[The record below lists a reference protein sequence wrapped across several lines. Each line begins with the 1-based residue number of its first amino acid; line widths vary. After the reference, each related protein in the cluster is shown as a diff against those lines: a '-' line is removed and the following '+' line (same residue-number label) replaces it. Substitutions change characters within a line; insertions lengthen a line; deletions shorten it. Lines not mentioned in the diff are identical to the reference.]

1 MFEVD
6 RRERVR
12 TQLLDRA
19 RDDERIVGAAIT
31 GSAASGREDRWSD
44 IDLFLGVADSIEVE
58 EVLGD
63 WSSFIY
69 RALGALHHFDLRPGT
84 QIYRAFLLDG
94 PLEIDLGF
102 APSSDFRPVGD
113 GGFQVVFGTPAVR
126 RALPPVDPG
135 HLIGLTWHHVL
146 HARIAIERGAPWQ
159 AEHWISAVRDHTITL
174 ACHRLGLPTSYAKG
188 ADALPPEVTG
198 PIGEA
203 FVRSLDT
210 GELTRALR
218 AATEAFL
225 AELQVAD
232 PSILRTLQEPLREIG
247 MAGPRE

>member
-6 RRERVR
+6 RRGRVR

-44 IDLFLGVADSIEVE
+44 VDLFLGVADGVEVE
-58 EVLGD
+58 DVLDD
-63 WSSFIY
+63 WSSFVY
-69 RALGALHHFDLRPGT
+69 RELGALHHFDLRPGS

-102 APSSDFRPVGD
+102 TPSAEFRPVGD
-113 GGFQVVFGTPAVR
+113 GGFQVVFGTPAER
-126 RALPPVDPG
+126 RSLPSVDPG

-146 HARIAIERGAPWQ
+146 HARISIERGAPWQ
-159 AEHWISAVRDHTITL
+159 AEHWISAVRDHTIAL

-188 ADALPPEVTG
+188 ADALPADVTD
-198 PIGEA
+198 PIREA
-203 FVRSLDT
+203 FVRSLDRE
-210 GELTRALR
+210 ELTRALR

-225 AELQVAD
+225 KEVHVAD
-232 PSILRTLQEPLREIG
+232 PRSVVTLEKPLREIG
-247 MAGPRE
+247 LADPRD

>member
-12 TQLLDRA
+12 TQLLERA
-19 RDDERIVGAAIT
+19 RDDERIAGAAIT

-44 IDLFLGVADSIEVE
+44 IDLFLGVADGIEVE

-63 WSSFIY
+63 WSSFVY
-69 RALGALHHFDLRPGT
+69 RELGALHHFDLRPGT

-102 APSSDFRPVGD
+102 TPSRDFGPVGD
-113 GGFQVVFGTPAVR
+113 GGFQVVFGTPAER
-126 RALPPVDPG
+126 RALPSVDPG

-198 PIGEA
+198 PISEA

-210 GELTRALR
+210 AELARALR

-225 AELQVAD
+225 TELRITD
-232 PSILRTLQEPLREIG
+232 PSVFETLQEPMREVG
-247 MAGPRE
+247 MTGRR

>member
-1 MFEVD
+1 MFEVE

-12 TQLLDRA
+12 AQLLERA
-19 RDDERIVGAAIT
+19 RIDERILGAAIT

-44 IDLFLGVADSIEVE
+44 IDLFLGVADGIEVE

-63 WSSFIY
+63 WSSFVY
-69 RALGALHHFDLRPGT
+69 RELGGLHHFDLRPGR

-94 PLEIDLGF
+94 PLEVDLGF
-102 APSSDFRPVGD
+102 APSGGFGPVGD
-113 GGFQVVFGTPAVR
+113 GGFEVVFGAPAER

-174 ACHRLGLPTSYAKG
+174 ACHRLALPTSYAKG

-198 PIGEA
+198 PISEA
-203 FVRSLDT
+203 FVRSLDA

-225 AELQVAD
+225 TELRATDSSV
-232 PSILRTLQEPLREIG
+232 LTTLQEPLREAG
-247 MAGPRE
+247 MTGRR

>member
-12 TQLLDRA
+12 TRLLERA

-44 IDLFLGVADSIEVE
+44 IDLFLGVADGAEVQD
-58 EVLGD
+58 VLGD
-63 WSSFIY
+63 WSSFVY
-69 RALGALHHFDLRPGT
+69 RELGALHHFDLRPGT

-102 APSSDFRPVGD
+102 TPSAEFRPVGN
-113 GGFQVVFGTPAVR
+113 GGFQVVFGTPAER

-146 HARIAIERGAPWQ
+146 HARISIERGAPWQ
-159 AEHWISAVRDHTITL
+159 AEHWISAVRDHTIAL

-188 ADALPPEVTG
+188 ADTLPPEVTC

-203 FVRSLDT
+203 FVRSLDRE
-210 GELTRALR
+210 ELTRALR

-225 AELQVAD
+225 TELQEAD
-232 PSILRTLQEPLREIG
+232 PSILKILQEPLREIG
-247 MAGPRE
+247 MAGPRV

>member
-12 TQLLDRA
+12 TQLVERA
-19 RDDERIVGAAIT
+19 RTDERIVGAAIT

-44 IDLFLGVADSIEVE
+44 IDLFLGVACGVEVE
-58 EVLGD
+58 AVLGD
-63 WSSFIY
+63 WSSFVY
-69 RALGALHHFDLRPGT
+69 RELGALHHFDLRPGT

-102 APSSDFRPVGD
+102 TPSRDFGPVGD
-113 GGFQVVFGTPAVR
+113 GGFHVVFGTPAER
-126 RALPPVDPG
+126 RALPSVDRG
-135 HLIGLTWHHVL
+135 HLVGLTWHHVL

-174 ACHRLGLPTSYAKG
+174 ACHRLGLATSYAKG

-203 FVRSLDT
+203 FVRSIDT
-210 GELTRALR
+210 AELARALR

-225 AELQVAD
+225 TELRVAD
-232 PSILRTLQEPLREIG
+232 PSVFETLQEPLREIASG
-247 MAGPRE
+247 QR

>member
-12 TQLLDRA
+12 TQLLERA
-19 RDDERIVGAAIT
+19 RDDERIVGAAII

-44 IDLFLGVADSIEVE
+44 IDLFLGVADGAEVE
-58 EVLGD
+58 DVLGD
-63 WSSFIY
+63 WSSFVY
-69 RALGALHHFDLRPGT
+69 RELGALHHFDLRPGT

-102 APSSDFRPVGD
+102 TPSAEFRPVGN
-113 GGFQVVFGTPAVR
+113 GGFQVVFGTPAER

-146 HARIAIERGAPWQ
+146 HARISIERGAPWQ
-159 AEHWISAVRDHTITL
+159 AEHWISAVRDHTIAL

-188 ADALPPEVTG
+188 ADTLPPEITG

-203 FVRSLDT
+203 FVRSLDRE
-210 GELTRALR
+210 ELNRALR

-225 AELQVAD
+225 TELQEAD
-232 PSILRTLQEPLREIG
+232 PSILTILQEPLREIG
-247 MAGPRE
+247 MAGPRV

>member
-1 MFEVD
+1 MVEVD

-44 IDLFLGVADSIEVE
+44 IDLFLGVAYGIEVE
-58 EVLGD
+58 AVLGD
-63 WSSFIY
+63 WSSFVY
-69 RALGALHHFDLRPGT
+69 RELGALHHFDLRPGT

-102 APSSDFRPVGD
+102 TPGRDFGPVGG
-113 GGFQVVFGTPAVR
+113 GGFQVVFGTPVER

-135 HLIGLTWHHVL
+135 HLIGLSWHHVL

-159 AEHWISAVRDHTITL
+159 AEHWINAVRDHTITL
-174 ACHRLGLPTSYAKG
+174 ACHRRGLPTSYAKG

-210 GELTRALR
+210 AELARALR
-218 AATEAFL
+218 AATEAL
-225 AELQVAD
+225 LTELRVTD
-232 PSILRTLQEPLREIG
+232 PSVFETLQEPLREI
-247 MAGPRE
+247 AGRR

>member
-1 MFEVD
+1 MFEAD

-19 RDDERIVGAAIT
+19 RGDERIVGAAIT

-44 IDLFLGVADSIEVE
+44 IDLFLGVADGIEVD

-63 WSSFIY
+63 WSAFAY
-69 RALGALHHFDLRPGT
+69 RELGALHHFDLRPDM
-84 QIYRAFLLDG
+84 QIYRAFLIDG

-102 APSSDFRPVGD
+102 TPSAEFRPVGD
-113 GGFQVVFGTPAVR
+113 GGFQVVFGTPAER

-146 HARIAIERGAPWQ
+146 HARISIERGAPWQ
-159 AEHWISAVRDHTITL
+159 ASHWIGAVRDHTITL
-174 ACHRLGLPTSYAKG
+174 ACHRLSLPTPYAKG

-203 FVRSLDT
+203 FARSLDT
-210 GELTRALR
+210 GELIRALR

-225 AELQVAD
+225 AELQVAN
-232 PSILRTLQEPLREIG
+232 PSILKTLQEPLREIG